1 MTSGFRKNK
10 GTREAILSLKI
21 LIDKHLELD
30 QDTLLAFVDLK
41 MAFDKVS
48 WQKLFQTLQQVG
60 VDYKDRQLIYNFYR
74 HQIAEIRI

>member
-10 GTREAILSLKI
+10 GSREAILSLRI
-21 LIDKHLELD
+21 LIEKHLELD
-30 QDTLLAFVDLK
+30 KDTLLAFVGLE